1 MIYICD
7 IDNTICK
14 TEGEDYENATPYKD
28 RIKKMNKL
36 YDEGHTILY
45 ETARGQRT
53 GINWMELTRKQLKKW
68 GVKYKSVGEKHYG
81 DFIIDD
87 HAINSNQFFKS
98 RSLKEV

>member
-14 TEGEDYENATPYKD
+14 TEGGDYENATPYKD

-36 YDEGHTILY
+36 YDEGHTIIY

-53 GINWMELTRKQLKKW
+53 TINWMDFTRKQLREW
-68 GVKYKSVGEKHYG
+68 GCKFKSVGPHHYA
-81 DFIIDD
+81 DYY
-87 HAINSNQFFKS
+87 INDKNVLIKEFFKE
-98 RSLKEV
+98 K